1 MLNLSSFVIF
11 SYVIEQKI
19 SALRKTFKKSI
30 NKMIRPLWNVNTSM
44 KSCSTLGWN
53 QTQVGKAYLSLFPND
68 LHFTKSCGLQEAI
81 VDNFE
86 AGMTTMNFHNCIHL
100 DEKDKN
106 EITHCS
112 FSPPPTW
119 EDYQSKKS
127 KLCAFSTGRVIIDL
141 SGEPQR
147 ISFLP
152 EQIYHG
158 TSEPWNTPSLPEVL
172 TGSKSSVSILDKR
185 QEILKFISNSML
197 AWGNWNHANCQSRRA
212 TEWNKCAE
220 GGSEEEGNKRR
231 YDLVN
236 CIWSEKNKNKRR
248 RKGYQ
253 RKKQKKA

>member
-19 SALRKTFKKSI
+19 SALRKTFKKSV
-30 NKMIRPLWNVNTSM
+30 NKMIRALWNVNTSM

-86 AGMTTMNFHNCIHL
+86 AGMTTMNFHNCLHL

-147 ISFLP
+147 ISSLP

-220 GGSEEEGNKRR
+220 GVSEEEGNKRR
-231 YDLVN
+231 FDLVD
-236 CIWSEKNKNKRR
+236 CIWSEKIRTKGEGKVINVKSKR
-248 RKGYQ
+248 
-253 RKKQKKA
+253 